1 MANLR
6 PITTSGD
13 LSEFSSSDSL
23 LFGASIVLV
32 EQGSS
37 PSTPA
42 SGLALLYVKTDGN
55 LYFKNDAGTETQLN

>member
-6 PITTSGD
+6 PITTSGN

-23 LFGASIVLV
+23 LFGASIVLA
-32 EQGSS
+32 EQSSS

-42 SGLALLYVKTDGN
+42 SGLALLYVKSDGN

>member
-6 PITTSGD
+6 PITTSGN
-13 LSEFSSSDSL
+13 LSEFASSDSL

-37 PSTPA
+37 PGTPS